1 MKTEDV
7 KRHKVKLKNLL
18 RGYKHMNNRTR
29 QGLEELGFR
38 IETGRTHIKIFYGD
52 DMTHPVTASV
62 SASDWRTGLN
72 MAQQLATILPAC

>member
-1 MKTEDV
+1 MKTEDA
-7 KRHKVKLKNLL
+7 KKLKERLKNLL

-29 QGLEELGFR
+29 QGLKELGFR
-38 IETGRTHIKIFYGD
+38 IKSGRTHIKIFYGD
-52 DMTHPVTASV
+52 DMTHAVTVSV